1 MITPEDLYL
10 FDQGTHARLYERLG
24 AHPVDGGV
32 RFGVCAPQ
40 AALVSIVGPWNQ
52 WIGGRDPLERAGGS
66 DLWSG
71 VVGGIGPG
79 EPYKLHIEGRSGYRV
94 DKADPFAFA
103 AELPPATASVVAA
116 LDHPWRDASWM
127 RARARANADDAPIAI
142 YEVHLGS
149 WLRDPADPARLLSY
163 RELAPRLAEHATTLG
178 FSHVELLPVME
189 HPFYGSWGYQTTG
202 YFAPTARYGGPVDLM
217 ALIDELHRA
226 GLAVILDWVPSHFP
240 DNEHGL
246 VYFDGSHVY
255 EHADPRRRRH
265 PEWDSMLFNYDR
277 PQVRSFLLSS
287 ALFWLDRYHADG
299 LRVDGVASML
309 HLDHALGGD
318 FVPNVHGGR
327 EDLGATLLLR
337 TLNAA
342 VRREHPDAI
351 TIAEESTEWPGVTR
365 DVAHGGLGFGM
376 KWDMGWM
383 HDTLNYFQTPIAE
396 RPEHHGKLTFRGLYA
411 YTERFLLP
419 LSHDEVVHGK
429 RSLLER
435 MPGDDWQRLA
445 NLRLLYAWMYAQPG
459 KKLLFMGGEFGQLR
473 EWDHDRS
480 LDWHL
485 VEEPAHAQI
494 AILLRDLNALYRR
507 IPALH
512 ARDFDPG
519 GFRWLDADD
528 QANATASLLRAD
540 RDGETI
546 VAAFNFTATP
556 RYGHRLGL
564 PRAGRWRELLNT
576 DAAEYGGSGVG
587 NGGGVTSEPVPWQ
600 GCGDSALVTL
610 PPLGAIWLGWSGSV
624 GDTGFEPVTSRM

>member
-1 MITPEDLYL
+1 MITPEDLAR

-24 AHPVDGGV
+24 AHPVEGGV
-32 RFGVCAPQ
+32 RFGVWAAQ
-40 AALVSIVGPWNQ
+40 AAQVSVVGPWNH
-52 WIGGRDPLERAGGS
+52 WTPGRDPLERVGGS
-66 DLWSG
+66 DLWAG

-79 EPYKLHIEGRSGYRV
+79 EPYKLHIEGRSGFRV

-103 AELPPATASVVAA
+103 AELPPATASLVMA
-116 LDHPWRDASWM
+116 LDHPWRDAAWM
-127 RARARANADDAPIAI
+127 RERARVNADDAAIAI

-149 WLRDPADPARLLSY
+149 WLRDPADPGRLLSY
-163 RELAPRLAEHATTLG
+163 RELAPRLAEHVTTLG

-202 YFAPTARYGGPVDLM
+202 YFAPTARYGRPTDLM

-246 VYFDGSHVY
+246 VYFDGSHAY

-265 PEWDSMLFNYDR
+265 PEWDSMLFDYDR

-327 EDLGATLLLR
+327 EDLGAVLLLR
-337 TLNAA
+337 ALNAT

-351 TIAEESTEWPGVTR
+351 TIAEESTDRPGVTR
-365 DVAHGGLGFGM
+365 DVVHGGLGFGM

-383 HDTLNYFQTPIAE
+383 HDTLDYFQTPIAE
-396 RPEHHGKLTFRGLYA
+396 RPAHHGKLTFRGLYA

-435 MPGDDWQRLA
+435 MPGDDRQRLA

-459 KKLLFMGGEFGQLR
+459 KKLLFMGGELGQLR

-485 VEEPAHAQI
+485 VDDPAHAGI
-494 AILLRDLNALYRR
+494 ATLLRDLNALYRR

-512 ARDFDPG
+512 ARDFDRG

-540 RDGETI
+540 PDGDTV

-556 RYGHRLGL
+556 RSGYRLGL
-564 PRAGRWRELLNT
+564 PRAGRWRELLNS
-576 DAAEYGGSGVG
+576 DATEYGGSGVG
-587 NGGGVTSEPVPWQ
+587 NSGGVTSEPVPWQ
-600 GCGDSALVTL
+600 GCGDSALVAL
-610 PPLGAIWLGWSGSV
+610 PPLGAIWLGSEADRWAILDSNQ
-624 GDTGFEPVTSRM
+624 

>member
-32 RFGVCAPQ
+32 RFGVWAPQ
-40 AALVSIVGPWNQ
+40 AATVSVVGPWNQ
-52 WIGGRDPLERAGGS
+52 WIPGRDQLQRAHGS

-71 VVGGIGPG
+71 VVPGIGPG
-79 EPYKLHIEGRSGYRV
+79 ESYKLHIEGRNSYRV

-103 AELPPATASVVAA
+103 AEPAPATASIVTT
-116 LDHPWRDASWM
+116 LDHVWQDAAWM
-127 RARARANADDAPIAI
+127 RERARVNADAAPIAI

-149 WLRDPADPARLLSY
+149 WLRDPTDPARLLSY
-163 RELAPRLAEHATTLG
+163 GELAPRLAEHATTLG
-178 FSHVELLPVME
+178 FSHVELVPVME

-202 YFAPTARYGGPVDLM
+202 YFAPTARYGRPVDLM
-217 ALIDELHRA
+217 ALIDLLHRE
-226 GLAVILDWVPSHFP
+226 GLGVILDWVPSHFP

-309 HLDHALGGD
+309 HLDYARGDD
-318 FVPNVHGGR
+318 FVRNVHGGN
-327 EDLGATLLLR
+327 EDLGAIQLLR
-337 TLNAA
+337 TLNTA
-342 VRREHPDAI
+342 VAQEHPGVI
-351 TIAEESTEWPGVTR
+351 TIAEESTDWPGVTR

-383 HDTLNYFQTPIAE
+383 HDTLNYFQTPVSE
-396 RPEHHGKLTFRGLYA
+396 RPAHHGKLTFRGMYA
-411 YTERFLLP
+411 YTERFVLP

-429 RSLLER
+429 RSLLDR
-435 MPGDDWQRLA
+435 MPGDTWQRLA

-485 VEEPAHAQI
+485 VDDPAHRGI
-494 AILLRDLNALYRR
+494 GTLLSDLNRLYREL
-507 IPALH
+507 PALH
-512 ARDFDPG
+512 ERDFDPG

-528 QANATASLLRAD
+528 QTNATVSFLRAAPG
-540 RDGETI
+540 GEPV

-556 RYGHRLGL
+556 RFGQRIGL

-576 DAAEYGGSGVG
+576 DAVEYRGSGVG
-587 NGGGVTSEPVPWQ
+587 NAGGVTSEPIPWQ
-600 GCGDSALVTL
+600 GCDQSTVVTL
-610 PPLGAIWLGWSGSV
+610 PPLGAIWLGGS
-624 GDTGFEPVTSRM
+624 

>member
-1 MITPEDLYL
+1 MITAEDLFL
-10 FDQGTHARLYERLG
+10 FDHGTHARLYERLG
-24 AHPVDGGV
+24 AHPVEGGV
-32 RFGVCAPQ
+32 RFGVWAPQ
-40 AALVSIVGPWNQ
+40 AAQVSVVGPWNR
-52 WIGGRDPLERAGGS
+52 WIPGRAVLERAHGS

-71 VVGGIGPG
+71 VVGGIAPG
-79 EPYKLHIEGRSGYRV
+79 EPYKLHIEGRNGYRV

-103 AELPPATASVVAA
+103 AELPPATASIVAS
-116 LDHPWRDASWM
+116 LDHPWRDDAWM
-127 RARARANADDAPIAI
+127 RDRAKANAADAPITI
-142 YEVHLGS
+142 YEAHLGS
-149 WLRDPADPARLLSY
+149 WLRDPAEPARLLSY
-163 RELAPRLAEHATTLG
+163 RELAPRLADHATSLG
-178 FSHVELLPVME
+178 FSHIELLPVTE

-202 YFAPTARYGGPVDLM
+202 YFAPTARYGPPVDLM

-255 EHADPRRRRH
+255 EHADPRRWRH

-309 HLDHALGGD
+309 QLDYARGDD
-318 FVPNVHGGR
+318 FVRNVHGGN
-327 EDLGATLLLR
+327 EDLGAIELLR
-337 TLNAA
+337 TLNLAIG
-342 VRREHPDAI
+342 REHPGTI

-383 HDTLNYFQTPIAE
+383 HDTLNYFQTPIGE
-396 RPEHHGKLTFRGLYA
+396 RPEHHGKLTFRGFYA

-429 RSLLER
+429 RSLLDR
-435 MPGDDWQRLA
+435 MPGDAWQRFA

-459 KKLLFMGGEFGQLR
+459 KKLLFMGGEFGQWR
-473 EWDHDRS
+473 EWEHDRS

-485 VEEPAHAQI
+485 VAEPAHAQI
-494 AILLRDLNALYRR
+494 ALLLRDLNVLYRR

-528 QANATASLLRAD
+528 RANATASLLRAAP
-540 RDGETI
+540 DGDTV

-556 RYGHRLGL
+556 RYGQRVGL
-564 PRAGRWRELLNT
+564 SRPGEWRELLNT
-576 DAAEYGGSGVG
+576 DALEYGGSGVG
-587 NGGGVTSEPVPWQ
+587 NGGAVSSGPVPWQ
-600 GCGDSALVTL
+600 GCDQSATL
-610 PPLGAIWLGWSGSV
+610 TVPPLGAILLGHAN
-624 GDTGFEPVTSRM
+624 D

>member
-10 FDQGTHARLYERLG
+10 FDQGSHGRLYEQLG

-32 RFGVCAPQ
+32 RFGVWAPE
-40 AALVSIVGPWNQ
+40 AAAVSVVGPWNQ
-52 WIGGRDPLERAGGS
+52 WIPGRDPLERAHGS

-71 VVGGIGPG
+71 MVPRLATG
-79 EPYKLHIEGRSGYRV
+79 ERYKLHIEGRTGYRV

-103 AELPPATASVVAA
+103 AEPAPATASIVTS
-116 LDHPWRDASWM
+116 LDHAWGDAAWM
-127 RARARANADDAPIAI
+127 RGRARVNADDAPIAI

-163 RELAPRLAEHATTLG
+163 GELAPRLAEHATTLG

-202 YFAPTARYGGPVDLM
+202 YFAATARYGSPADLM
-217 ALIDELHRA
+217 ALIDLLHRE
-226 GLAVILDWVPSHFP
+226 GIAVILDWVPSHFP

-246 VYFDGSHVY
+246 VYFDGSHAY
-255 EHADPRRRRH
+255 EHADPRRRLH

-309 HLDHALGGD
+309 HLDYARGD
-318 FVPNVHGGR
+318 DYVRNIHGGN
-327 EDLGATLLLR
+327 EDLGAIQLLR
-337 TLNAA
+337 TLNTA
-342 VRREHPDAI
+342 VAREHPGAI
-351 TIAEESTEWPGVTR
+351 TIAEESTEWPGVTA
-365 DVAHGGLGFGM
+365 DVAQGGLGFGM

-396 RPEHHGKLTFRGLYA
+396 RGEHHGKLTFRGIYA

-429 RSLLER
+429 RSLLDR
-435 MPGDDWQRLA
+435 MPGDAWQRLA
-445 NLRLLYAWMYAQPG
+445 NLRLLFAWMYAQPG

-485 VEEPAHAQI
+485 VDDPAHAGI
-494 AILLRDLNALYRR
+494 GALLHDLNRLLREL
-507 IPALH
+507 PALH

-528 QANATASLLRAD
+528 SANATASLLRAAPNGD
-540 RDGETI
+540 TL
-546 VAAFNFTATP
+546 VAAFNFTAAP
-556 RYGHRLGL
+556 RHGHRIGL
-564 PRAGRWRELLNT
+564 PRPGGWRERLNT

-587 NGGGVTSEPVPWQ
+587 NAGGVMSEPVPWQ
-600 GCGDSALVTL
+600 GCDQSAVVTL
-610 PPLGAIWLGWSGSV
+610 PPLGAVWLAG
-624 GDTGFEPVTSRM
+624 R

>member
-1 MITPEDLYL
+1 VITAEDLYL
-10 FDQGTHARLYERLG
+10 FDQGTHSRLYERLG

-32 RFGVCAPQ
+32 RFGVWAPEG
-40 AALVSIVGPWNQ
+40 AAVSVVGPWNQ
-52 WIGGRDPLERAGGS
+52 WIPGRDALERARGS

-71 VVGGIGPG
+71 VVSGIGPG
-79 EPYKLHIEGRSGYRV
+79 EPYKLHVQGRSGYRV

-103 AELPPATASVVAA
+103 AEQAPATASVVAT
-116 LDHPWRDASWM
+116 LDHQWDDAAWLRD
-127 RARARANADDAPIAI
+127 RARANADDAAIAI

-149 WLRDPADPARLLSY
+149 WLRDPADPGRLLSY
-163 RELAPRLAEHATTLG
+163 GELAPRLARHATTLG
-178 FSHVELLPVME
+178 FSHIELMPVME

-202 YFAPTARYGGPVDLM
+202 YFAPTARYGRPVDLM
-217 ALIDELHRA
+217 ALIDLLHRE
-226 GLAVILDWVPSHFP
+226 GIGVILDWVPSHFP

-246 VYFDGSHVY
+246 VYFDGSHAY

-309 HLDHALGGD
+309 HLDYARGDD
-318 FVPNVHGGR
+318 FVRNVHGGN
-327 EDLGATLLLR
+327 EDLGAIELLR
-337 TLNAA
+337 TVNLA
-342 VRREHPDAI
+342 VAREHPGAI

-365 DVAHGGLGFGM
+365 DIAHGGLGFGM

-383 HDTLNYFQTPIAE
+383 HDTLNYFQTPITE
-396 RPEHHGKLTFRGLYA
+396 RPEHHGKLTFRGIYA
-411 YTERFLLP
+411 FTERFLLP

-435 MPGDDWQRLA
+435 MPGDGWQRLA

-459 KKLLFMGGEFGQLR
+459 KKLLFMGAEFGQLH

-485 VEEPAHAQI
+485 VERPEHAQL
-494 AILLRDLNALYRR
+494 AVLLGDLNRLYRAL
-507 IPALH
+507 PALH

-528 QANATASLLRAD
+528 RANATASLLRAGP
-540 RDGETI
+540 DGDTV

-556 RYGHRLGL
+556 RHGQRIGL
-564 PRAGRWRELLNT
+564 PRPGHWRELLNT
-576 DAAEYGGSGVG
+576 DALDYGGSGVG
-587 NGGGVTSEPVPWQ
+587 NGGAVSSEPVPWQ
-600 GCGDSALVTL
+600 GCDQSAVVSL
-610 PPLGAIWLGWSGSV
+610 PPLGAVWLG
-624 GDTGFEPVTSRM
+624 